1 MGCGCGGGSRFTNPG
16 TYVARGAALAT
27 PQEWVVTYP
36 TGDSEVFDTDTEAYT
51 RLRLRGGGIRQRDK
65 GAA

>member
-1 MGCGCGGGSRFTNPG
+1 MGCNCGGGNRYTNRG
-16 TYVARGAALAT
+16 TFAARGTSVAT

-36 TGDSEVFDTDTEAYT
+36 TGETQVFDSDTEAYAK
-51 RLRLRGGGIRQRDK
+51 LRLRGGGIRQRDK